1 MCIWPDY
8 RDDLI
13 RDQIVF
19 GINSEKVREKLIT
32 EGAKLSVEKAI
43 QICQSYEYAQQQLK
57 QMKQQSEKQVD
68 VVKSKQD

>member
-1 MCIWPDY
+1 
-8 RDDLI
+8 
-13 RDQIVF
+13 
-19 GINSEKVREKLIT
+19 VREKLIT
-32 EGAKLSVEKAI
+32 EGAKLTVEKAI